1 MVRQSRLPLRLRLSL
16 ITAGI
21 LLVAVSV
28 ASFAAYSLLQRS
40 LITQVDEQLRT
51 AGASTANQVLDTLQF
66 RGSDEMLPSDY
77 YLRIVRDDDPAP
89 VNFPATTEAAVP
101 EIPDLDD
108 VTGDGWVYWT
118 VSSVGNGPSWRVA
131 VAPLED
137 RATGAEEGAVA
148 IALPLTN
155 MDKTLT
161 LMRLV
166 MVGVGAGVVVMGA
179 IAGYIAVQRS
189 LRGLRD
195 IENTAAAV
203 AGGDLSRRVPAQ
215 PTTTEVGRL
224 GASFNS
230 MVAKLEASFAA
241 QTASEQRMRRFVSD
255 ASHELRTPL
264 ASIRGYGELYRM
276 GAVPPDEVGATMRRI
291 ENESIRMGNL
301 VADLL
306 ALARLDEGRAL
317 KLSRVNLTAVASDA
331 LADLR
336 ALDPTREGELLAAG
350 PLWVEAD
357 SDRVRQVVTNLI
369 GNVVQ
374 HTPEGTPVEIAVHA
388 EAPAQVPA
396 PGEPGVAVIE
406 VRDHGPGIRPEDGE
420 RVFERFYRP
429 DSSRARN
436 AGGGS
441 GLGLAIVATIVAA
454 HGGTVRHRPTPGG
467 GTTIVVRL
475 PIASGVARGDVDGG
489 RVDARPH
496 APTRP

>member
-1 MVRQSRLPLRLRLSL
+1 MARQSRLPLRLRLSL
-16 ITAGI
+16 ITAGL
-21 LLVAVSV
+21 LLVALSV
-28 ASFAAYSLLQRS
+28 ASFAAYTLLQRS
-40 LITQVDEQLRT
+40 LINQVDEQLRT
-51 AGASTANQVLDTLQF
+51 AGVNTANQVLDTLQF
-66 RGSDEMLPSDY
+66 RGPNEMLPSDY
-77 YLRIVRDDDPAP
+77 YLRIIRDDDPDP
-89 VNFPATTEAAVP
+89 VDIPATTEQAVP
-101 EIPDLDD
+101 DMPDLDG
-108 VTGDGWVYWT
+108 VTGDEWAFVT
-118 VSSVGNGPSWRVA
+118 VRSVESGPSWRVA

-137 RATGAEEGAVA
+137 QTGAEQGAIA
-148 IALPLTN
+148 IALPLSS
-155 MDKTLT
+155 MDKTLS

-166 MVGVGAGVVVMGA
+166 MGGVGAGVVIIGA
-179 IAGYIAVQRS
+179 VAGYIAVQRS

-195 IENTAAAV
+195 IENTAAAI

-241 QTASEQRMRRFVSD
+241 QAASEQRMRRFVSD

-276 GAVPPDEVGATMRRI
+276 GAVPPEEVGATMSRI
-291 ENESIRMGNL
+291 ENESVRMGNL
-301 VADLL
+301 VGDLL
-306 ALARLDEGRAL
+306 ALARLDEGREL
-317 KLSRVNLTAVASDA
+317 KLTRVDLTAVAADS

-336 ALDPTREGELLAAG
+336 ALDPSRDGTMLATG
-350 PLWVEAD
+350 PVWVDAD
-357 SDRVRQVVTNLI
+357 SDRIRQVVTNLI

-374 HTPEGTPVEIAVHA
+374 HTPKGTPVEIAVHT
-388 EAPAQVPA
+388 EPPA
-396 PGEPGVAVIE
+396 PGQSPGEPAAAVIE

-467 GTTIVVRL
+467 GTTIEVRL
-475 PIASGVARGDVDGG
+475 PVRSSGGRQVDGG
-489 RVDARPH
+489 RVDSRPH
-496 APTRP
+496 AASGS